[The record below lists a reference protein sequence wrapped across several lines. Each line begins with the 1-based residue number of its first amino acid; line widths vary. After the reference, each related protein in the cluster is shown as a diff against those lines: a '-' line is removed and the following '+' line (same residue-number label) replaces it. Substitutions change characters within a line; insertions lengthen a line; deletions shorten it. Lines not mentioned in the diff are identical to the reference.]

1 MFFGKFDRLFV
12 NLDTTE
18 FSQRYKICIC
28 DSSHEQT
35 KLNLL
40 GWYFVFTCS
49 SLCIFRNI
57 DRTIIY
63 EEFLLDSETM
73 TSMNLD
79 KHDTSVYFNSLLIFF
94 FFLLVRLFVW
104 CFWIS
109 NERNILWMKTR
120 EYLWISCKRNGES
133 VLWTAWEKSAGY
145 FWRIV
150 CRFLFGLVKDARG
163 CAPAL

>member
-1 MFFGKFDRLFV
+1 MFCGKFDRLFV
-12 NLDTTE
+12 NLDMTE

-35 KLNLL
+35 KLNLV

-49 SLCIFRNI
+49 SLSIFRNI

-73 TSMNLD
+73 TSMNLH

-94 FFLLVRLFVW
+94 LFFDCSIVRLMLLNF
-104 CFWIS
+104 
-109 NERNILWMKTR
+109 
-120 EYLWISCKRNGES
+120 
-133 VLWTAWEKSAGY
+133 
-145 FWRIV
+145 
-150 CRFLFGLVKDARG
+150 
-163 CAPAL
+163 

>member
-12 NLDTTE
+12 NLGMTE
-18 FSQRYKICIC
+18 FSQRYKIYIC

-49 SLCIFRNI
+49 SLCIFRDI
-57 DRTIIY
+57 DGTIIY

-73 TSMNLD
+73 TCMNLN
-79 KHDTSVYFNSLLIFF
+79 KHDASVYFNSLLIFF
-94 FFLLVRLFVW
+94 FFCLFD
-104 CFWIS
+104 CSFDAFEFLTKGIFC
-109 NERNILWMKTR
+109 ERRSR

-163 CAPAL
+163 CSPAL